1 MWEGLDGGWVHKCS
15 LAWCLLPASWAA
27 SSVPSFSVSVML
39 IMPLSLLAILNQADL
54 RKIRLQILSLRRWS
68 QRCWLQWWAVLQE
81 ITCKFYTHALV
92 ALWRLDHICW
102 SCLPWLCCRC
112 WPWPCAS
119 RLHVP
124 QSRWTLS
131 SSSLQIPAL
140 ISFLLCWLLHSASDE
155 LLPWQLEP
163 FCWLAFTVW
172 TWDTSFE
179 LPGSV
184 VFQRVSGHQVADSA
198 GASLQMT
205 SSDCSSQ
212 VPRDRVSLVAFSP
225 SARGLALSSL
235 LPFKMLLKAQ
245 CWFSDPLCSSVL
257 RAGHPPHWTRPFHY
271 VKPPFARVFDAG
283 GIH

>member
-39 IMPLSLLAILNQADL
+39 IMPLSLLAVLNQADL

-68 QRCWLQWWAVLQE
+68 QRCWLQRWAVLQE

-184 VFQRVSGHQVADSA
+184 VFQGVSGHQVADSA
-198 GASLQMT
+198 GASLQWHPVIALAKCQET
-205 SSDCSSQ
+205 GFPWWLFLPLPEVWLSPLFCPLKCYWKHSADF
-212 VPRDRVSLVAFSP
+212 LIP
-225 SARGLALSSL
+225 SA
-235 LPFKMLLKAQ
+235 
-245 CWFSDPLCSSVL
+245 
-257 RAGHPPHWTRPFHY
+257 
-271 VKPPFARVFDAG
+271 PPF
-283 GIH
+283 